1 MKPALLKLGKL
12 IAQQLSHGAIT
23 SDGYRDNARIYYC
36 TDNDQIGCG
45 VSIPTGRAVD
55 GAATDNAPVAYPYPY
70 PTAGYDCNCSCD
82 NTPALWPPTRRR
94 RRRRI

>member
-12 IAQQLSHGAIT
+12 THQQLSHGAIT

-36 TDNDQIGCG
+36 TGNDQIGCD
-45 VSIPTGRAVD
+45 VSIQTGRAVD
-55 GAATDNAPVAYPYPY
+55 GAATDTAPVDDPVY
-70 PTAGYDCNCSCD
+70 PTAGNDCNCSCD
-82 NTPALWPPTRRR
+82 NTLAIWPPTRRR

>member
-12 IAQQLSHGAIT
+12 TAQHLSHVPIT
-23 SDGYRDNARIYYC
+23 SGDRDNARIYYC

-55 GAATDNAPVAYPYPY
+55 GAATDNAPVADTYPY
-70 PTAGYDCNCSCD
+70 PTAGNDCNCSCD

>member
-12 IAQQLSHGAIT
+12 IAQQLSHVPIT
-23 SDGYRDNARIYYC
+23 SGGRDNARIYYC
-36 TDNDQIGCG
+36 TGNDQIGCD
-45 VSIPTGRAVD
+45 VSIQTGRAVD
-55 GAATDNAPVAYPYPY
+55 GAATDTAPVDDVVY
-70 PTAGYDCNCSCD
+70 PTAGNDCYCSCD